1 MAAYTTRLRP
11 DYTSGRVDVPD
22 VGGIFLD
29 FADRQMK
36 QHQIGLDNAM
46 QQAKMEEDRRRYETE
61 LGFKQRQE
69 QRVIDELNRAQA
81 TREGVLATLDPKAY
95 QGAKIADMENQMRAG
110 LANLSPQDRAEAE
123 KQWAANFNKG
133 ATGEYVNRLAT
144 TNANVDPSALLS
156 AQVSMQNKALN
167 DPTSELYKAKQ
178 LEEWN
183 QKKREY
189 DYKHGLDLS
198 KIRAQRDYEKSKEN
212 MNIGQASKLLG
223 VSTIGNVV
231 TGDNQSTIDNVKVAN
246 DKIAKKQE
254 AYGNAYVQA
263 YDSNPN
269 AKPEEL
275 DALARKAVGITTGVG
290 IEKSIGNV
298 IPLANVPEYK
308 KYTTEKQKTKEE
320 YTRDLLNEAKSNN
333 MLNANTLQ
341 LIDSLSKEYAAGLKD
356 NKEVIADSRTLEDL
370 KNVIKDLK
378 GDPSKAT
385 TKEGAKQYINTLEAK
400 MKNKPSGTYGIGP
413 LSVDAAN
420 KTGIGKELI
429 GSEWEDVKAVAER
442 KNISDKDL
450 AVIINTANQNHTWTP
465 TMTSTQ
471 KKAILE
477 MLSSYPNKQ

>member
-11 DYTSGRVDVPD
+11 DYTAGRVDVPD

-36 QHQIGLDNAM
+36 QHQIGLDNAV

-95 QGAKIADMENQMRAG
+95 QGSKIADIENQMRAG

-123 KQWAANFNKG
+123 KQWAANFNRG

-178 LEEWN
+178 LDEWN

-189 DYKHGLDLS
+189 DYKHGLDMA
-198 KIRAQRDYEKSKEN
+198 KVNAQKASEQANMLKMLNIDTTKTINRVEGQQEAQNIMN
-212 MNIGQASKLLG
+212 MN
-223 VSTIGNVV
+223 
-231 TGDNQSTIDNVKVAN
+231 DR
-246 DKIAKKQE
+246 IAKKQE

-263 YDSNPN
+263 YNSNPN

-275 DALARKAVGITTGVG
+275 DALARRTAGITTDD
-290 IEKSIGNV
+290 GNITDV
-298 IPLANVPEYK
+298 IPLAEVPKLTTVQTKVNKDVQEYARDIISEAGK
-308 KYTTEKQKTKEE
+308 GKVTAGTVGLADSLIKSYKAGIEANKEGKSKQAVLNDYKNLIDTMGGDSSKVTTE
-320 YTRDLLNEAKSNN
+320 
-333 MLNANTLQ
+333 
-341 LIDSLSKEYAAGLKD
+341 
-356 NKEVIADSRTLEDL
+356 
-370 KNVIKDLK
+370 
-378 GDPSKAT
+378 
-385 TKEGAKQYINTLEAK
+385 EGAKAQIKALEAR
-400 MKNKPSGTYGIGP
+400 MKNSGKGESAKDSTPVLKAAIATEIGNDT
-413 LSVDAAN
+413 LRLLTEEAN
-420 KTGIGKELI
+420 KRKIPPKEFAAMLEL
-429 GSEWEDVKAVAER
+429 GDNPGDTLPTWDTTQRENVLKYMDMLYPVK
-442 KNISDKDL
+442 
-450 AVIINTANQNHTWTP
+450 
-465 TMTSTQ
+465 
-471 KKAILE
+471 
-477 MLSSYPNKQ
+477 

>member
-11 DYTSGRVDVPD
+11 DYTAGRVDVPD

-69 QRVIDELNRAQA
+69 QRVTDELNRAQA
-81 TREGVLATLDPKAY
+81 TREGVLAMLDPKAY

-123 KQWAANFNKG
+123 KQWAANFNRG

-178 LEEWN
+178 LDEWN

-189 DYKHGLDLS
+189 DYKHGLDMA
-198 KIRAQRDYEKSKEN
+198 KVNAQKASEQADMAN
-212 MNIGQASKLLG
+212 MLKMLNIDTTKTVNRVEGQQEAQN
-223 VSTIGNVV
+223 IMNM
-231 TGDNQSTIDNVKVAN
+231 N

-263 YDSNPN
+263 YNSNPN

-275 DALARKAVGITTGVG
+275 DLLARRTAGIATDD
-290 IEKSIGNV
+290 GNITDV
-298 IPLANVPEYK
+298 IPLAEVPKLTTVQTKVNKDVQEYARDVIAEAGK
-308 KYTTEKQKTKEE
+308 GKVTANTVGLADSLIKSYKAGIEANKEGKSKQAVLNDYKNLIDTMGGDSSKITTE
-320 YTRDLLNEAKSNN
+320 
-333 MLNANTLQ
+333 
-341 LIDSLSKEYAAGLKD
+341 
-356 NKEVIADSRTLEDL
+356 
-370 KNVIKDLK
+370 
-378 GDPSKAT
+378 
-385 TKEGAKQYINTLEAK
+385 EGAKAQIKALEAR
-400 MKNKPSGTYGIGP
+400 MKNSGKVENTKDSTPVLKAAIATEIGNDT
-413 LSVDAAN
+413 LKLLTEEAN
-420 KTGIGKELI
+420 KRKIPPKEFAAMLEF
-429 GSEWEDVKAVAER
+429 GDNPGDMLPTWDTTQRENVLKYMDMLYPVK
-442 KNISDKDL
+442 
-450 AVIINTANQNHTWTP
+450 
-465 TMTSTQ
+465 
-471 KKAILE
+471 
-477 MLSSYPNKQ
+477 

>member
-11 DYTSGRVDVPD
+11 DYTAGRVDVPD

-69 QRVIDELNRAQA
+69 QRVTDELNRAQA
-81 TREGVLATLDPKAY
+81 TREGVLAMLDPKAY

-123 KQWAANFNKG
+123 KQWAANFNRG

-144 TNANVDPSALLS
+144 TNTNVDPSALLS

-178 LEEWN
+178 LDEWN

-189 DYKHGLDLS
+189 DYKHGLDMA
-198 KIRAQRDYEKSKEN
+198 KVNAQKASEQADMAN
-212 MNIGQASKLLG
+212 MLKMLNIDTTKTVNRVEGQQEAQN
-223 VSTIGNVV
+223 IMNM
-231 TGDNQSTIDNVKVAN
+231 N

-263 YDSNPN
+263 YNSNPN

-275 DALARKAVGITTGVG
+275 DLLARRTAGIATDD
-290 IEKSIGNV
+290 GNITDV
-298 IPLANVPEYK
+298 IPLAEVPKLTTVQTKVNKDVQEYARDVIAEAGK
-308 KYTTEKQKTKEE
+308 GKVTANTVGLADSLIKSYKAGIEANKEGKSKQAVLNDYKNLIDTMGGDSSKVTTE
-320 YTRDLLNEAKSNN
+320 
-333 MLNANTLQ
+333 
-341 LIDSLSKEYAAGLKD
+341 
-356 NKEVIADSRTLEDL
+356 
-370 KNVIKDLK
+370 
-378 GDPSKAT
+378 
-385 TKEGAKQYINTLEAK
+385 EGAKAQIKALEAR
-400 MKNKPSGTYGIGP
+400 MKNSGKGENTKDSTPVLKAAIATKIGN
-413 LSVDAAN
+413 DALRLLTEEAN
-420 KTGIGKELI
+420 KRKIPPKEFAAMLEL
-429 GSEWEDVKAVAER
+429 GDNPGDTLPTWDTTQR
-442 KNISDKDL
+442 KNVLKYMD
-450 AVIINTANQNHTWTP
+450 
-465 TMTSTQ
+465 
-471 KKAILE
+471 
-477 MLSSYPNKQ
+477 MLYPVK

>member
-11 DYTSGRVDVPD
+11 DYTAGRVDVPD

-36 QHQIGLDNAM
+36 QHQIGLDNAV

-95 QGAKIADMENQMRAG
+95 QGSKIADIENQMRAG

-123 KQWAANFNKG
+123 KQWAANFNRG

-178 LEEWN
+178 LDEWN

-189 DYKHGLDLS
+189 DYKHGLDMA
-198 KIRAQRDYEKSKEN
+198 KVNAQKASEQANMLKMLNIDTTKTINRVEGQQEAQNIMN
-212 MNIGQASKLLG
+212 MN
-223 VSTIGNVV
+223 
-231 TGDNQSTIDNVKVAN
+231 DR
-246 DKIAKKQE
+246 IAKKQE

-263 YDSNPN
+263 YNSNPN

-275 DALARKAVGITTGVG
+275 DALARRTAGITTDD
-290 IEKSIGNV
+290 GNITDV
-298 IPLANVPEYK
+298 IPLAEVPKLTTVQTKVNKDVQEYARDVISEAGK
-308 KYTTEKQKTKEE
+308 GKVTAGTVGLADSLIKSYKAGIEANKEGKSKQAVLNDYKNLIDTMGGDSSKVTTE
-320 YTRDLLNEAKSNN
+320 
-333 MLNANTLQ
+333 
-341 LIDSLSKEYAAGLKD
+341 
-356 NKEVIADSRTLEDL
+356 
-370 KNVIKDLK
+370 
-378 GDPSKAT
+378 
-385 TKEGAKQYINTLEAK
+385 EGAKAQIKALEAR
-400 MKNKPSGTYGIGP
+400 MKNSGKGESAKDSTPVLKAAIATEIGNDT
-413 LSVDAAN
+413 LRLLTEEAN
-420 KTGIGKELI
+420 KRKIPPKEFAAMLEL
-429 GSEWEDVKAVAER
+429 GDNPGDTLPTWDTTQRENVLKYMDMLYPVK
-442 KNISDKDL
+442 
-450 AVIINTANQNHTWTP
+450 
-465 TMTSTQ
+465 
-471 KKAILE
+471 
-477 MLSSYPNKQ
+477 

>member
-11 DYTSGRVDVPD
+11 DYTAGRVDVPD

-69 QRVIDELNRAQA
+69 QRVTDELNRAQA
-81 TREGVLATLDPKAY
+81 TREGVLAMLDPKAY

-123 KQWAANFNKG
+123 KQWAANFNRG

-178 LEEWN
+178 LDEWN

-189 DYKHGLDLS
+189 DYKHGLDMA
-198 KIRAQRDYEKSKEN
+198 KVNAQKASEQADMAN
-212 MNIGQASKLLG
+212 MLKMLNIDTTKTVNRVEGQQEAQN
-223 VSTIGNVV
+223 IMNM
-231 TGDNQSTIDNVKVAN
+231 N

-263 YDSNPN
+263 YNSNPN

-275 DALARKAVGITTGVG
+275 DLLARRTAGIATDD
-290 IEKSIGNV
+290 GNITDV
-298 IPLANVPEYK
+298 IPLAEVPKLTTVQTKVNKDVQEYARDVIAEAGK
-308 KYTTEKQKTKEE
+308 GKVTANTVGLADSLIKSYKAGIEANKEGKSKQAVLNDYKNLIDTMGGDSSKITTE
-320 YTRDLLNEAKSNN
+320 
-333 MLNANTLQ
+333 
-341 LIDSLSKEYAAGLKD
+341 
-356 NKEVIADSRTLEDL
+356 
-370 KNVIKDLK
+370 
-378 GDPSKAT
+378 
-385 TKEGAKQYINTLEAK
+385 EGAKAQIKALEAR
-400 MKNKPSGTYGIGP
+400 MKNSGKVENTKDSTPVLKAAIATEIGNDT
-413 LSVDAAN
+413 LKLLTEEAN
-420 KTGIGKELI
+420 KRKIPPKEFAAMLEL
-429 GSEWEDVKAVAER
+429 GDNPGDTLPTWDTTQR
-442 KNISDKDL
+442 KNVLKYMD
-450 AVIINTANQNHTWTP
+450 
-465 TMTSTQ
+465 
-471 KKAILE
+471 
-477 MLSSYPNKQ
+477 MLYPVK